1 MNILL
6 GIFSFLDDGDIF
18 LIYYV
23 DKVLNFI
30 LDNNEVSIILV
41 ELK

>member
-6 GIFSFLDDGDIF
+6 EIFSFLDDGDIC